1 MLLREFIKC
10 EAATRLY
17 NELKEFGDIKMSPSA
32 YEKVSKWDV
41 LPFRKM
47 SYLEEGFLD
56 IYNYLI
62 SNEVDGEPMIKRF
75 REEIIGVAKWVSQTH
90 MVALEWEPFQVFNIV
105 EWFKMVRLN
114 PGIEGGE
121 YDLMSRIAFGT
132 WKIRIYNNKGEM
144 LYDSYIPSEIFW
156 FKHLINGNFYPDT
169 ITLNRVRENYKGR
182 AKEEFEEYF
191 RNYEEAHKPKVY
203 SDYSSSRGDDEYVDE
218 YYDAFGSW

>member
-1 MLLREFIKC
+1 MLLREFIVT

-32 YEKVSKWDV
+32 YERVSNWEDI
-41 LPFRKM
+41 PIRKM
-47 SYLEEGFLD
+47 SYVEEGFFD

-62 SNEVDGEPMIKRF
+62 SNEVGGETMIKRF
-75 REEIIGVAKWVSQTH
+75 REEIIGVAKWFSQTH
-90 MVALEWEPFQVFNIV
+90 MVALEWEPFQVFDIF
-105 EWFKMVRLN
+105 EWSKMVSLN
-114 PGIEGGE
+114 PNIEGGG

-132 WKIRIYNNKGEM
+132 WKMRIYNNKGEM

-156 FKHLINGNFYPDT
+156 FKHVLYNFYPDT
-169 ITLNRVRENYKGR
+169 ITLNRVRENYKER
-182 AKEEFEEYF
+182 AKEEFEKYF
-191 RNYEEAHKPKVY
+191 RDYEEAHKTKIY

>member
-32 YEKVSKWDV
+32 YEKISKWEDI
-41 LPFRKM
+41 PFRKM
-47 SYLEEGFLD
+47 SYLEEEFLE

-62 SNEVDGEPMIKRF
+62 SNEVGGETMIKRF
-75 REEIIGVAKWVSQTH
+75 REEIIGVAKWLSQNQTR
-90 MVALEWEPFQVFNIV
+90 MVALEWEPFQVFGID
-105 EWFKMVRLN
+105 EWSKTVK
-114 PGIEGGE
+114 GE
-121 YDLMSRIAFGT
+121 YDYDLMSRIAFGT

-144 LYDSYIPSEIFW
+144 LYDSEIPSEIFW
-156 FKHLINGNFYPDT
+156 FKHVIDGKFYPDT
-169 ITLNRVRENYKGR
+169 ITLNRVRENYKER
-182 AKEEFEEYF
+182 AKEEFEKYF
-191 RNYEEAHKPKVY
+191 RDYEEAHKPKVY